1 MCLCVCVCVCINVLL
16 HKYWKRECF
25 GAMAFNYS
33 TLLQFQPC
41 WCGQSDLGAPT
52 LMHDTGSSSQ
62 PDSPH
67 QHPDAQLNQLLEPS
81 CGVLSRDFSQINQPA
96 WVIRSPTSE
105 RHYLSKTFNFQ
116 SVCQGRLEI
125 WNLIYF
131 EQVCGGDDNIN
142 HLIFI
147 STWQSL
153 FRTGPERHGWAGRK
167 CEVKSDKQ
175 KKGGG
180 DVKWHLEGR
189 RNRAGRDHL
198 SQEAA
203 EPVGEKNVLL
213 SDSRWWSS
221 SFFFF
226 FLPCPCFALKL
237 TYAKKMIK

>member
-1 MCLCVCVCVCINVLL
+1 MWSKWPWCPHSNVWHRLL
-16 HKYWKRECF
+16 LPTGLSASTSRR
-25 GAMAFNYS
+25 ATQPAPR
-33 TLLQFQPC
+33 TLLWLF
-41 WCGQSDLGAPT
+41 
-52 LMHDTGSSSQ
+52 
-62 PDSPH
+62 
-67 QHPDAQLNQLLEPS
+67 
-81 CGVLSRDFSQINQPA
+81 LSRDFSQINQPT

-147 STWQSL
+147 STCQSL
-153 FRTGPERHGWAGRK
+153 FRSGPESHGWAGRK
-167 CEVKSDKQ
+167 CQVKSDKQ

-189 RNRAGRDHL
+189 RSRAGRDHL

-203 EPVGEKNVLL
+203 EAVGEENVSL

-221 SFFFF
+221 VIVFLFFYFF
-226 FLPCPCFALKL
+226 IMSLLCFKANICKENDKIRRL
-237 TYAKKMIK
+237 